1 MGAEGDGVAAVVL
14 AAHDNHAVMLL
25 VDQVVSQRQI
35 VGDDLHRF
43 AAQFPTQQ
51 KGGGAAVNDD
61 ALTRRDQLRSGAC
74 NTHFFIQ
81 ILRLVDVHRRPAGAL
96 FANGFRAITNL
107 FQFAAFIQLVDI
119 TSGGSG

>member
-1 MGAEGDGVAAVVL
+1 VAAVVL

-25 VDQVVSQRQI
+25 VDQVVGQRQI

-51 KGGGAAVNDD
+51 KGGGAAVDDD
-61 ALTRRDQLRSGAC
+61 ALTRISCEAARAIRTFSSRFCAWWI
-74 NTHFFIQ
+74 FIGVQ
-81 ILRLVDVHRRPAGAL
+81 RGRCSLS
-96 FANGFRAITNL
+96 FRAIANL